1 MNQLDLKG
9 RVAAITGGARGI
21 GLAIAERA
29 TASGARVAIWDVDL
43 AEAERVAA
51 RLGGFAAKVNVTDYP
66 SIEAALAATEAAL
79 GPVDILVANA
89 GITGPNTTVDQY
101 PIDAW
106 RQVIEIDL
114 TGVFLCCRAVV
125 PGMKAR
131 NYGRIVNIASIA
143 GKEGNPNAAA
153 YSAAKAGVI
162 GFTKSLGKE
171 LATLPIRVNCVTPAA
186 AATDIFKQMT
196 DAQIAYML
204 SKIPANRFAEVA
216 EIAALVCWLASED
229 CSFSTGAVFDISG
242 GRATY

>member
-1 MNQLDLKG
+1 MNRLDLQG
-9 RVAAITGGARGI
+9 RVAVVTGGARGI

-29 TASGARVAIWDVDL
+29 AASGARVAIWDTDL

-51 RLGGFAAKVNVTDYP
+51 RFQGSAARVDVTDHGA
-66 SIEAALAATEAAL
+66 ITAALAGTEARL
-79 GPVDILVANA
+79 GAVDILVANA
-89 GITGPNTTVDQY
+89 GITGPNAAVEDY
-101 PIDAW
+101 PVEDW
-106 RQVIEIDL
+106 RRVIEIDL

-125 PGMKAR
+125 PGMRAR

-171 LATLPIRVNCVTPAA
+171 LAATGVRVNCVTPAA
-186 AATDIFKQMT
+186 AKTAIFEQMT
-196 DAQIAYML
+196 EAQIAYML
-204 SKIPANRFAEVA
+204 GKIPVGRFAQVE
-216 EIAALVCWLASED
+216 EIAALACWLATEE
-229 CSFSTGAVFDISG
+229 CSFSTGGVFDVSG